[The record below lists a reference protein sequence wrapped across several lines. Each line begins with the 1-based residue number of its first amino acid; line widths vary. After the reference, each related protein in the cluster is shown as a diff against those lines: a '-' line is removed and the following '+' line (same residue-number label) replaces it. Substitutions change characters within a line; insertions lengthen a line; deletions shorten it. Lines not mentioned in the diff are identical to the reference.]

1 MIHLIKDRKNKR
13 IKNIQE
19 RDYGCIDFYS
29 PFFDSLYESTVFKEL
44 FTILISTSGIERIKS
59 YNLVN
64 YFCNKFNDLNKLEI
78 NYESLRIEYSN
89 NDCLTYFEKFNINY
103 NQLKKLEIWNDSKN
117 EVKNYN
123 PNYFIFPIIRKAT
136 NLIHLS
142 IAYITNF
149 KKSDPSQFNFI
160 NNFKYLEYLKIEH
173 IKFNSKFLI
182 NLPTLKYLEIKA
194 CDNVEV
200 TDETYKKLNTLDLIH
215 PYEKYLIQNHK
226 LNLLSDLKELKI
238 SYIID
243 DKNQNINLQNLKIY
257 EGNLEIFNLIESPL
271 LEEAK
276 LEEEIISFKQFQ
288 MIMNKICTL
297 KNLKVLYLKLNILIQ
312 KDEDISKIKF
322 ENNSLMT
329 LYVDFK
335 EENYENSCKI
345 FSKLKFNNILN
356 LTIINS
362 ITEIQYKKVI
372 ERRYLFRNLIKLKNL
387 DINIKYDLGFNI
399 SFHSCENLETFHLSI
414 TKFVNDSLNFE
425 FPILIG
431 KCKKKFTS
439 LKSFK
444 LYINGRKLNADIFNN
459 IYNNL
464 DNLLNLVDFSLHL
477 NIKKDQ
483 LENVINKYI
492 IFCEKILSKKYI
504 RRINIEL
511 FDGPIYLEKNLVEMF
526 PNLNFKKYYEVKIN
540 KLPTEFYFSPKNVPN
555 SKMIKDVKNY
565 KDIRNDKDVENIK
578 GVKNVKDVKNVRDV
592 KDANDNKGAKND
604 KNNKNSKG
612 NRCTIY

>member
-160 NNFKYLEYLKIEH
+160 NNFKYLKYLKIEH

-182 NLPTLKYLEIKA
+182 NLPTLKYLEIKI

-200 TDETYKKLNTLDLIH
+200 TDETFKKLNTLDLIH

-399 SFHSCENLETFHLSI
+399 SFHSCENIETFHLSI
-414 TKFVNDSLNFE
+414 TKFVNDSLNFD
-425 FPILIG
+425 FPILIS
-431 KCKKKFTS
+431 KCKKKLTS

-444 LYINGRKLNADIFNN
+444 LYINGKKLNAGIFNN

-464 DNLLNLVDFSLHL
+464 DNLPNLVDFSLHL
-477 NIKKDQ
+477 NIKKAQ

>member
-123 PNYFIFPIIRKAT
+123 PNYIIFPIIRKAT

-243 DKNQNINLQNLKIY
+243 DKNQNINLKNLKKY

-372 ERRYLFRNLIKLKNL
+372 EKRYLFRNLIKLKNL

-399 SFHSCENLETFHLSI
+399 SFHSCENIETFHLSI
-414 TKFVNDSLNFE
+414 TKFVNDSLNFD
-425 FPILIG
+425 FPILIS
-431 KCKKKFTS
+431 KCKK
-439 LKSFK
+439 
-444 LYINGRKLNADIFNN
+444 N
-459 IYNNL
+459 
-464 DNLLNLVDFSLHL
+464 
-477 NIKKDQ
+477 
-483 LENVINKYI
+483 
-492 IFCEKILSKKYI
+492 
-504 RRINIEL
+504 
-511 FDGPIYLEKNLVEMF
+511 
-526 PNLNFKKYYEVKIN
+526 
-540 KLPTEFYFSPKNVPN
+540 
-555 SKMIKDVKNY
+555 
-565 KDIRNDKDVENIK
+565 
-578 GVKNVKDVKNVRDV
+578 
-592 KDANDNKGAKND
+592 
-604 KNNKNSKG
+604 
-612 NRCTIY
+612 

>member
-1 MIHLIKDRKNKR
+1 M
-13 IKNIQE
+13 
-19 RDYGCIDFYS
+19 
-29 PFFDSLYESTVFKEL
+29 
-44 FTILISTSGIERIKS
+44 
-59 YNLVN
+59 
-64 YFCNKFNDLNKLEI
+64 
-78 NYESLRIEYSN
+78 
-89 NDCLTYFEKFNINY
+89 
-103 NQLKKLEIWNDSKN
+103 
-117 EVKNYN
+117 
-123 PNYFIFPIIRKAT
+123 
-136 NLIHLS
+136 
-142 IAYITNF
+142 
-149 KKSDPSQFNFI
+149 
-160 NNFKYLEYLKIEH
+160 
-173 IKFNSKFLI
+173 
-182 NLPTLKYLEIKA
+182 KYLEIKI

-200 TDETYKKLNTLDLIH
+200 TDETFKKLNTLDLIH

-356 LTIINS
+356 LTVINS

-399 SFHSCENLETFHLSI
+399 SFHSCENIETFHLSI
-414 TKFVNDSLNFE
+414 TKLGNDSLNFD
-425 FPILIG
+425 FPILIS
-431 KCKKKFTS
+431 KCKKKLTS
-439 LKSFK
+439 L
-444 LYINGRKLNADIFNN
+444 
-459 IYNNL
+459 
-464 DNLLNLVDFSLHL
+464 
-477 NIKKDQ
+477 
-483 LENVINKYI
+483 
-492 IFCEKILSKKYI
+492 
-504 RRINIEL
+504 
-511 FDGPIYLEKNLVEMF
+511 
-526 PNLNFKKYYEVKIN
+526 
-540 KLPTEFYFSPKNVPN
+540 
-555 SKMIKDVKNY
+555 
-565 KDIRNDKDVENIK
+565 
-578 GVKNVKDVKNVRDV
+578 
-592 KDANDNKGAKND
+592 
-604 KNNKNSKG
+604 
-612 NRCTIY
+612 